1 MNQIKRSL
9 AIILCLTC
17 GTFTAFAQD
26 LNDDSIYI
34 QGNPENAYTL
44 LSGKQWTTDE
54 MTFYQYFL
62 MSSSQ
67 DVFLLMIKHEGALSF
82 MKNDRMILGK
92 YAEKETTA
100 SILFDN
106 GYTATVNVLI
116 QDTTDPDYAENTA
129 SITYVI
135 DPYSGNT
142 NEIKKKNALAFV
154 NYNIT
159 RITVDGISTS
169 IKSSDIKS
177 ATFISNLVYQYSLIE
192 EGKKEKKSLTPY
204 SVQQNLTLVNMLSK
218 PMGCVSSDLLYDPVN
233 AIRANLER
241 AFHVEVDDNA
251 HSISVTAYENDEI
264 CENMNYRG
272 LKFSRFRI
280 YDGDGYPRRVLYG
293 FDLKKRDNNQLL
305 PVLNQIAS
313 DFRSLGIPMTVQP
326 PSDTSY
332 GTHAKKD
339 GIEYTLYAQDYNVMW
354 DITVEIRM

>member
-1 MNQIKRSL
+1 MNQLKRILSF
-9 AIILCLTC
+9 ILCLTC

-34 QGNPENAYTL
+34 QGDPDNAYTL
-44 LSGKQWTTDE
+44 LSGKQWTPDE
-54 MTFYQYFL
+54 MTFYQFSL
-62 MSSSQ
+62 MSSQ
-67 DVFLLMIKHEGALSF
+67 DVFLLKITHGGALSH
-82 MKNDRMILGK
+82 MKNDRAILKK
-92 YAEKETTA
+92 YAGKETIA

-106 GYTATVNVLI
+106 GYTATVSALI
-116 QDTTDPDYAENTA
+116 QDTTDPDFAENTA
-129 SITYVI
+129 SITYII
-135 DPYSGNT
+135 DPYSGST
-142 NEIKKKNALAFV
+142 KEIKKKNATAFV
-154 NYNIT
+154 KYDIT

-169 IKSSDIKS
+169 IKSSGVKS
-177 ATFISNLVYQYSLIE
+177 SAFFSTLVYQYSLIE
-192 EGKKEKKSLTPY
+192 DEKNEKMSFTPY

-280 YDGDGYPRRVLYG
+280 YEYNGKSRSVLYG
-293 FDLKKRDNNQLL
+293 FDLNKRDGGQLL

-326 PSDTSY
+326 SSDTNYSIL
-332 GTHAKKD
+332 AKKD
-339 GIEYTLYAQDYNVMW
+339 GIVYTLAAQDYTVMW